1 MHKFC
6 WIFRFVLCFKTSR
19 RIIFGRTY
27 PHNWKKMTVNKES
40 LAVINKNIFELLSTT
55 ALYRIFARD
64 DQIWTISLVFDLH
77 ILHNKCCHSRD
88 NWGNHGKKVKIFEE
102 NRKVSL
108 KNSQKDNTQKLL
120 ILKIVNFN
128 LRWSVYLFKN
138 QIFDFFSI
146 LTLLYCSLVLMI
158 KHTSG

>member
-27 PHNWKKMTVNKES
+27 PHNWKKMNVNKES

-88 NWGNHGKKVKIFEE
+88 NWGNHGKKVKIFEV

-108 KNSQKDNTQKLL
+108 KNSQKDNTFFVSFCFLFWKLWILMYGDPYICPKIKFL
-120 ILKIVNFN
+120 ISF
-128 LRWSVYLFKN
+128 LFWRC
-138 QIFDFFSI
+138 F
-146 LTLLYCSLVLMI
+146 TAA
-158 KHTSG
+158 